1 MNDFFK
7 NILAYPSALIYV
19 LGNGLTKYFI
29 VSGFISLGIGAIAFG
44 GVYFFSDDLGGL
56 LINFY
61 PFDWGKEAVT
71 KVATVIVGTL
81 LSIVALL
88 VYKYLL
94 LICIGP
100 FMSPLAEDIEEIETG
115 LPATKQGVG
124 QMGYTMVRGVRI
136 TLRNIV
142 KELLYTLLIVLAGL
156 IPLLSPFSAVGI
168 FLVQAFYIGFANTDY
183 HLEKRCT
190 VRESVTYGRNNK
202 WALMGNGTGFLLLL
216 FIPVVGLLVAPV
228 LGTVV
233 ATRDALSKG
242 Y

>member
-81 LSIVALL
+81 LS
-88 VYKYLL
+88 
-94 LICIGP
+94 
-100 FMSPLAEDIEEIETG
+100 
-115 LPATKQGVG
+115 
-124 QMGYTMVRGVRI
+124 
-136 TLRNIV
+136 
-142 KELLYTLLIVLAGL
+142 
-156 IPLLSPFSAVGI
+156 LLSPFSAVGI